1 MFQGYI
7 KRVFLLV
14 LPAVAVIL
22 AAGQKTRLNLYS
34 AYVLDG
40 SYISVDN
47 DTYNNGKIKGGMQ
60 WGGGVEYSVHP
71 QCRVELMYL
80 AQHTVNSMHSQ
91 NFDLGLNYIL
101 VGCNYYSKGPHQGL
115 EAYAGLAA
123 GVLFADI
130 ENPGNDR
137 HTLADKFSWSAKL
150 GCNIW
155 TGRVGIR
162 LQSQLLSSVFSMKK
176 DIDGGARSL
185 GGFASLVQ
193 LGIGGGLTY
202 QLRK

>member
-7 KRVFLLV
+7 KRVFLLL
-14 LPAVAVIL
+14 LPAVAVID

-34 AYVLDG
+34 AYVLEG

-47 DTYNNGKIKGGMQ
+47 DNYYNGKIDGGMQ

-71 QCRVELMYL
+71 QCHVELTYL

-115 EAYAGLAA
+115 QAYAGLAA

-130 ENPGNDR
+130 ENLRNGR
-137 HTLADKFSWSAKL
+137 HALANKFSWSSKL
-150 GCNIW
+150 GCNIR

-176 DIDGGARSL
+176 DVYGGARSL
-185 GGFASLVQ
+185 GGFASLIQ
-193 LGIGGGLTY
+193 LGIGGGVTY
-202 QLRK
+202 QLEK